1 MLFPS
6 CSPARAVSNGSG
18 VGRNDNNIR
27 IGDTDEL
34 FYRKDKNGWI
44 SLGRQKARD
53 IKLTFHDIPNKALF
67 LLLYLSPDKEIEYLR
82 STGTRNRSGSNS
94 GKRPPGKPD
103 TIRREKAFYVSRA
116 DSCRPESMK
125 NAERLS
131 LRKCKP

>member
-1 MLFPS
+1 MTTTSESEIPTS
-6 CSPARAVSNGSG
+6 CSTGKTRMDGFRWARRPG
-18 VGRNDNNIR
+18 
-27 IGDTDEL
+27 
-34 FYRKDKNGWI
+34 I
-44 SLGRQKARD
+44 S
-53 IKLTFHDIPNKALF
+53 KLTFHDIPNKALF

-131 LRKCKP
+131 LRKCKL

>member
-1 MLFPS
+1 MRSRGESGITEVADDIPSLDSLSFLHYNLFH
-6 CSPARAVSNGSG
+6 VG
-18 VGRNDNNIR
+18 VHRFVAETMINDNV
-27 IGDTDEL
+27 TTVP
-34 FYRKDKNGWI
+34 FV
-44 SLGRQKARD
+44 
-53 IKLTFHDIPNKALF
+53 KLTFHDIPNKALF

-131 LRKCKP
+131 LRKCKL